1 MISCIV
7 LLFWVQS
14 VVAIKLK
21 HIVYKTTVNY
31 KWHCLNVC
39 PNSVSFQKI
48 NEEILKE
55 VVLSFLPDLSG
66 DTLTSLLEL
75 ELGMENRED
84 LDLVQEKDL
93 EKYLRP
99 IQSEGNPIFETIP

>member
-1 MISCIV
+1 M
-7 LLFWVQS
+7 
-14 VVAIKLK
+14 
-21 HIVYKTTVNY
+21 
-31 KWHCLNVC
+31 
-39 PNSVSFQKI
+39 
-48 NEEILKE
+48 
-55 VVLSFLPDLSG
+55 LSFLPDLSG

-99 IQSEGNPIFETIP
+99 IQSEGNSIFETIPWKWW